1 MRQTSIWSL
10 VWIGLAASPLG
21 WLVAEAVQTW
31 TMRLP
36 PIPWILP
43 ALLLFCVVL
52 LWLAERMVRGWI
64 SERRFDQRMNPLRV
78 ARLLALAK
86 ASAVFGAVAT
96 GAYTGIAVHA
106 LGNVTVPAGRNRLLM
121 AGIVVLVALAMT
133 VVGIRLERACRVP
146 PGQDRNRRNGDGHD
160 DGGTRADPV

>member
-96 GAYTGIAVHA
+96 GAYTGIAVDRKS
-106 LGNVTVPAGRNRLLM
+106 TRLNSSH
-121 AGIVVLVALAMT
+121 VAISYAVFCLKKQNM
-133 VVGIRLERACRVP
+133 LF
-146 PGQDRNRRNGDGHD
+146 
-160 DGGTRADPV
+160 